1 MLVST
6 ILFNHKL
13 TQVLLSYGF
22 ELNTYD
28 PCSANKMV
36 NGKQL
41 TIDWNVNH
49 LKSSHIDPKLN
60 DEFFQRIQ
68 DMFRQLG
75 EVKMT

>member
-22 ELNTYD
+22 ELNSYD
-28 PCSANKMV
+28 PCVANKMV

-41 TIDWNVNH
+41 TIYWHVDD
-49 LKSSHIDPKLN
+49 LKSSHIDPNVN
-60 DEFFQRIQ
+60 DEFLVWIKDIFWL
-68 DMFRQLG
+68 LG
-75 EVKMT
+75 